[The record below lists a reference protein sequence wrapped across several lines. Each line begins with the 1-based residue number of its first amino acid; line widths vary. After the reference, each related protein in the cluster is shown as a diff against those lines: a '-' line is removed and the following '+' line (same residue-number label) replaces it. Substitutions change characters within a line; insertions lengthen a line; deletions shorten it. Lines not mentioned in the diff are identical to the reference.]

1 MAVLSTVLAG
11 EVLADVAADLDSLN
25 AQDRWGEIVFQ
36 SGKLRHAKVE
46 AVDAEYVTLLEVV
59 GALQVRPARYPLAE
73 VRSVRHLGPRRIRPR
88 MSPSRSTP
96 SAPIALGLELL
107 IPGAGYLYSGD
118 TNQGWRVLLASAA
131 LGAVALSSGENSA
144 AAWMPLGV
152 WLKLYSLHHLADEI
166 SATRAIQGRRS
177 RLMARHD
184 ATSPILG
191 LRWRF

>member
-25 AQDRWGEIVFQ
+25 TQDSWGEISFQ
-36 SGKLRHAKVE
+36 NGKLRQVKVE
-46 AVDAEYVTLLEVV
+46 AVDAEFVTLLEVV
-59 GALQVRPARYPLAE
+59 GALQIRPARYPLSE
-73 VRSVRHLGPRRIRPR
+73 IRSVRHLGPRRIKPR
-88 MSPSRSTP
+88 MSPSRGRP

-107 IPGAGYLYSGD
+107 IPGAGYLYSGN

-131 LGAVALSSGENSA
+131 LGGVAMSSGENSA

-177 RLMARHD
+177 RLMARND
-184 ATSPILG
+184 STSPIFG
-191 LRWRF
+191 VRWRF